1 MAHSARYA
9 STRVVSAVIV
19 FVIFCALRFTPASA
33 RPSRRAVFQPRDTK
47 DGYFRTPP
55 RNTSE
60 PFLVKHRVDDESTRS
75 FAMCLGA
82 TFSLFFRVVSTI
94 GSSRETSGLTRF
106 ATLSSAQTLAT
117 RFARSHRRAY
127 VRPRAFRRASRR
139 LIDFA
144 IPALFLCYAMS
155 TTPATKTTPLTAH
168 PLPRDR
174 PVITPPP
181 RIVPPRRER

>member
-1 MAHSARYA
+1 MRSRPRDGSQREVRVHARRSRRHFFLSFSAL
-9 STRVVSAVIV
+9 
-19 FVIFCALRFTPASA
+19 CEFTPASA

-82 TFSLFFRVVSTI
+82 TFFTLLFRVVSTI

-117 RFARSHRRAY
+117 RFARSHRRAC
-127 VRPRAFRRASRR
+127 VRPRRASRWAPR
-139 LIDFA
+139 LIDLA
-144 IPALFLCYAMS
+144 YPRYSMLCDVYDA
-155 TTPATKTTPLTAH
+155 
-168 PLPRDR
+168 RDEND
-174 PVITPPP
+174 PSHGSSASS
-181 RIVPPRRER
+181 